1 MVTHSFYMRRGSKD
15 LPWDV
20 GFEQEALERL
30 GELALVRLEQCEK
43 DKGKALLL
51 AIEGT
56 QSGVVVSYPS
66 EACNALLQQEAMI
79 PIM

>member
-30 GELALVRLEQCEK
+30 EELALVRLEQCEK

-56 QSGVVVSYPS
+56 
-66 EACNALLQQEAMI
+66 
-79 PIM
+79 